1 MHKTTTD
8 SAQIKIRPIDKKDLV
23 RVESILRAIGWA
35 DQYVTGQLEC
45 TKTLS
50 TRNTGEVCVATINHV
65 VVGFVQ
71 VEHHKWNRLSYIHG
85 LVVHPD
91 YRRLGI
97 AKDLVKHI
105 EFSAKTRGNRGIF
118 VDTPVDNL
126 GGRKFYTS
134 IGFMQGYIM
143 PKFYESELDG
153 VTFQKFFQ

>member
-1 MHKTTTD
+1 M
-8 SAQIKIRPIDKKDLV
+8 SDKKSTKLQIRHLDAQDFV
-23 RVESILRAIGWA
+23 QIESILRIIGWA

-45 TKTLS
+45 IKTLS
-50 TRNTGEVCVATINHV
+50 TRSTGEVCVATINHA

-71 VEHHKWNRLSYIHG
+71 VEHHKWNRLSHIHG

-91 YRRLGI
+91 RRLG
-97 AKDLVKHI
+97 AARDLVKHI

-134 IGFMQGYIM
+134 IGFSQGYIM